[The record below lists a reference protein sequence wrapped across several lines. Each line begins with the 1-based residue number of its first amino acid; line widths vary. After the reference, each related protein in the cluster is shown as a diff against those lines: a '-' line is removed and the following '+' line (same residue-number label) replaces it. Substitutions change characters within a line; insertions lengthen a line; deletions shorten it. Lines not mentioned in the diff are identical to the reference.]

1 MGCCESPCTRVCG
14 FGMLESL
21 AARLPAPVAL
31 ALQLAL
37 VTLGSLIPLLA
48 VLSGTV
54 GLPELLVYLVAAMV
68 ISIASTLI
76 RLGTMANRSSTT
88 RFLML
93 HYSGM
98 IGILSLVCGIWA
110 VVLVNMA
117 GPTGGWGALLPG
129 LIAIALAACWSLA
142 DGWFVRGGRAGARAW
157 QIVLPGY
164 LRFIPL
170 LLGTVLGGIGIVN
183 GAPGGEVRL
192 IAVGLIVVQ
201 YVIDLALVLAG
212 YLSSRGW
219 RAD

>member
-1 MGCCESPCTRVCG
+1 MNPFARVCG
-14 FGMLESL
+14 FGLLESL

-31 ALQLAL
+31 VLQLAL
-37 VTLGSLIPLLA
+37 VALGSLIPLLA

-76 RLGTMANRSSTT
+76 RLGTMVNRSSTT

-93 HYSGM
+93 HYSLM

-110 VVLVNMA
+110 VILMNVA

-129 LIAIALAACWSLA
+129 LIALALAAGWSLA

-170 LLGTVLGGIGIVN
+170 LLGTVLGSISIMN
-183 GAPGGEVRL
+183 DTPGREVRL
-192 IAVGLIVVQ
+192 IAVGLIAVQ
-201 YVIDLALVLAG
+201 CVIDLALVLAG
-212 YLSSRGW
+212 YLSSRRW